1 MKTDN
6 KLALVNK
13 NEDILSNGK
22 VVADE
27 INRFLKMQGKK
38 IEINENIYFVNS
50 SNGITDSKLINSKSI
65 PAFC

>member
-6 KLALVNK
+6 TIALVNE
-13 NEDILSNGK
+13 NEDIPSNGK

-38 IEINENIYFVNS
+38 L
-50 SNGITDSKLINSKSI
+50 K
-65 PAFC
+65 

>member
-6 KLALVNK
+6 KIAIVNK

-50 SNGITDSKLINSKSI
+50 SNGITDSKLTNSKSI

>member
-1 MKTDN
+1 MKTDH
-6 KLALVNK
+6 KIALVNK